1 MPNTIATKTTN
12 APNTGIKVTSPST
25 SNPSSRTQTGWA
37 SALLRRSVAS
47 PAAAAGQL
55 ACAPLYRH
63 SARRRLQVRG
73 IVWGSRQSRGIL
85 NQLSHPVRNV
95 YQTLM
100 ARNVRGV
107 QAEPYFARLVVQG
120 TQQGQ

>member
-1 MPNTIATKTTN
+1 MVEI
-12 APNTGIKVTSPST
+12 
-25 SNPSSRTQTGWA
+25 SSRPRTRVGRPRHPEPTQSSGK
-37 SALLRRSVAS
+37 
-47 PAAAAGQL
+47 
-55 ACAPLYRH
+55 
-63 SARRRLQVRG
+63 
-73 IVWGSRQSRGIL
+73 
-85 NQLSHPVRNV
+85 NV